1 MKIAIIGAGASGL
14 VAGLCASKNNDVTI
28 YCADEKIG
36 KKILVTGNGRCNLTN
51 TQGFDTAYN
60 QDVSK
65 FFEKI
70 SNLDIIKFFNNL
82 GLEIYVDEEG
92 RVYPLSNSAQ
102 SVVEVLTNAL
112 AKDNVNI
119 KFEKVEDIK
128 IDNRFNVITNLS
140 NEEYDKVIIATG
152 SENVLLDK
160 MKIKYK
166 PFSPSLVAL
175 KTKENTKELS
185 GLRLTNVK
193 VTLDVDNKKYTEFGE
208 VLFKDKGLS
217 GICIFNISAYLA
229 RKNNFNAKIYI
240 DLLPKFTYE
249 NVVIMLTNRLKL
261 NFKNISEF
269 MTGLFN
275 KKINKYLLKN
285 LNLDEQK
292 NIKELNSNIIEKIAK
307 IIKNLPFNVVGYYE
321 NYQVKSGGV
330 RLCDLTENCEYK
342 EIKNLYFI
350 GEIVDVDGLCGGY
363 NLSWAF
369 VSAMLAGEDD

>member
-14 VAGLCASKNNDVTI
+14 VAGLFASKNNDVTI

-36 KKILVTGNGRCNLTN
+36 KKILVTGNGKCNLTN
-51 TQGFDTAYN
+51 IKGFDTAYN

-92 RVYPLSNSAQ
+92 RVYPLANSAQ

-128 IDNRFNVITNLS
+128 IDTKFNVITNLS

-321 NYQVKSGGV
+321 NNQVKSGGV

-342 EIKNLYFI
+342 DIKNLYFI
-350 GEIVDVDGLCGGY
+350 GEVVDVDGLCGGY

>member
-14 VAGLCASKNNDVTI
+14 VAGLFASKNNDVTI

-36 KKILVTGNGRCNLTN
+36 KKILVTGNGKCNLTN
-51 TQGFDTAYN
+51 IKGFDTAYN

-128 IDNRFNVITNLS
+128 TDNRFNVITNLS

-321 NYQVKSGGV
+321 NNQVKSGGV

-342 EIKNLYFI
+342 DIKNLYFI
-350 GEIVDVDGLCGGY
+350 GEVVDVDGLCGGY

>member
-14 VAGLCASKNNDVTI
+14 VAGLCASKNNVTI

-321 NYQVKSGGV
+321 NNQVKSGGV
-330 RLCDLTENCEYK
+330 RLCDLTENFEYK

>member
-330 RLCDLTENCEYK
+330 RLCDLTENFEYK

-350 GEIVDVDGLCGGY
+350 GEVVDVDGLCGGY

>member
-14 VAGLCASKNNDVTI
+14 VAGLCASKNKDVTI

-321 NYQVKSGGV
+321 NNQVKSGGV
-330 RLCDLTENCEYK
+330 RLCDLTENFEYK

>member
-36 KKILVTGNGRCNLTN
+36 KKILVTGNGKCNLTN
-51 TQGFDTAYN
+51 IKGFDTAYN

-193 VTLDVDNKKYTEFGE
+193 VTLNVDNKKYTEFGE

-285 LNLDEQK
+285 FNLDEQK

-321 NYQVKSGGV
+321 NNQVKSGGV

-342 EIKNLYFI
+342 DIKNLYFI
-350 GEIVDVDGLCGGY
+350 GEVVDVDGLCGGY

>member
-36 KKILVTGNGRCNLTN
+36 KKILVTGNGKCNLTN
-51 TQGFDTAYN
+51 IKGFDTAYN

-128 IDNRFNVITNLS
+128 TDNRFNVITNLS

-193 VTLDVDNKKYTEFGE
+193 VTLDVDNKKYTECGE

-292 NIKELNSNIIEKIAK
+292 NINELNSNIIEKIAK

-321 NYQVKSGGV
+321 NNQVKSGGV
-330 RLCDLTENCEYK
+330 RLCDLTENFEYK

-350 GEIVDVDGLCGGY
+350 GEVVDVDGLCGGY

>member
-14 VAGLCASKNNDVTI
+14 VAGLFASKNNVTI

-321 NYQVKSGGV
+321 NNQVKSGGV

-342 EIKNLYFI
+342 DIKNLYFI
-350 GEIVDVDGLCGGY
+350 GEVVDVDGLCGGY

>member
-321 NYQVKSGGV
+321 NNQVKSGGV

-342 EIKNLYFI
+342 DIKNLYFI
-350 GEIVDVDGLCGGY
+350 GEVVDVDGLCGGY

>member
-208 VLFKDKGLS
+208 VLFKDNGLS

-321 NYQVKSGGV
+321 NNQVKSGGV

>member
-14 VAGLCASKNNDVTI
+14 VAGLCASKSNDVTI

-36 KKILVTGNGRCNLTN
+36 KKILVTGNGKCNLTN

-321 NYQVKSGGV
+321 NNQVKSGGV
-330 RLCDLTENCEYK
+330 RLCDLTENFEYK
-342 EIKNLYFI
+342 EIKNLYFT
-350 GEIVDVDGLCGGY
+350 GEVVDVDGLCGGY

-369 VSAMLAGEDD
+369 VSGVLAGEDD

>member
-14 VAGLCASKNNDVTI
+14 VAGLFASKNNDVTI

-36 KKILVTGNGRCNLTN
+36 KKILVTGNGKCNLTN
-51 TQGFDTAYN
+51 IKGFDTAYN

-128 IDNRFNVITNLS
+128 TDNRFNVITNLS

-321 NYQVKSGGV
+321 NNQVKSGGV
-330 RLCDLTENCEYK
+330 RLCDLMENCEYK
-342 EIKNLYFI
+342 DIKNLYFI
-350 GEIVDVDGLCGGY
+350 GEVVDVDGLCGGY

>member
-14 VAGLCASKNNDVTI
+14 VAGLCASKSNDVTI

-36 KKILVTGNGRCNLTN
+36 KKILITGNGRCNLTN
-51 TQGFDTAYN
+51 IKGFDTAYN

-112 AKDNVNI
+112 AKNNANI

-128 IDNRFNVITNLS
+128 IDTKFNVITNLS
-140 NEEYDKVIIATG
+140 NDEYDKVIIATG
-152 SENVLLDK
+152 SENALLDK
-160 MKIKYK
+160 MKIRYK

-261 NFKNISEF
+261 NFKNMSEF

-292 NIKELNSNIIEKIAK
+292 NIKEINSNIIEKIAK
-307 IIKNLPFNVVGYYE
+307 IIKNLPFNVIDYYE
-321 NYQVKSGGV
+321 NNQVKSGGI

-342 EIKNLYFI
+342 DIKNLYFI
-350 GEIVDVDGLCGGY
+350 GEVVDVDGLCGGY

-369 VSAMLAGEDD
+369 VSGMLAGEDD

>member
-36 KKILVTGNGRCNLTN
+36 KKILVTGNGKCNLTN
-51 TQGFDTAYN
+51 IKGFDTAYN

-285 LNLDEQK
+285 LN
-292 NIKELNSNIIEKIAK
+292 
-307 IIKNLPFNVVGYYE
+307 
-321 NYQVKSGGV
+321 
-330 RLCDLTENCEYK
+330 
-342 EIKNLYFI
+342 
-350 GEIVDVDGLCGGY
+350 
-363 NLSWAF
+363 
-369 VSAMLAGEDD
+369 